1 MIWKKWRLQKISS
14 NDGPFNKFYMES
26 TPVIAIFDVG
36 KTNKKLFLFDRNY
49 KIVYEKSAKFIETL
63 DEDGDACENLESL
76 RLSVFDSLREV
87 FRLKQYSI
95 RAINFSTYGASFV
108 YLDENGSPLT
118 PLYNYLKK
126 YPEHL
131 HQQFY
136 ATYGG
141 EQAFAHLTA
150 SPVLG
155 SLNSGMQLYR
165 IKYERPELFQK
176 IKYALHLPQYMSY
189 LISGI
194 PCADI
199 TSIGCHTNL
208 WNFEEKNYHQW
219 VEQEGVLEKLPP
231 IFSGNEV
238 LPVAFLGNNYSVGV
252 GLHDSS
258 AALIPYLVNFHE
270 PFILIST
277 GTWCISLNP
286 FNHSPLTNEELE
298 NDCLCY
304 MTYEGKP
311 VKASRLF
318 AGYEHEQQVKRIA
331 DYFNLHTIHFRSI
344 AYEADIIARL
354 QKAAPAESKTINLK
368 ESAFPQRDLAQ
379 FKTDT
384 EAYHQLILDIME
396 QQYFSTELVLKG
408 TTVKRIFV
416 DGGFSKNAI
425 YMNLL
430 ASFFPEIEVFAAS
443 MAQATAVGTA
453 LSIHKA
459 WNKKSLPNDI
469 IELKFYAH
477 TSRAD

>member
-1 MIWKKWRLQKISS
+1 MA
-14 NDGPFNKFYMES
+14 S

-36 KTNKKLFLFDRNY
+36 KTNKKLFLFDRHY
-49 KIVYEKSAKFIETL
+49 KIVYEKSARFIETI

-87 FRLKQYSI
+87 FRMKEFSV
-95 RAINFSTYGASFV
+95 RAINFSTYGASLV

-126 YPEHL
+126 YPEYL
-131 HQQFY
+131 SKQFY
-136 ATYGG
+136 DTYGG
-141 EQAFAHLTA
+141 EQSFAHLTA

-165 IKYERPELFQK
+165 IKYERPELFDK
-176 IKYALHLPQYMSY
+176 LKYALHLPQYMSY

-208 WNFEEKNYHQW
+208 WNFQENNYHQW
-219 VEQEGVLEKLPP
+219 VQQEGILEKLPP
-231 IFSGNEV
+231 ILPGNEV
-238 LPVAFLGNNYSVGV
+238 LKAAFPGNKYAVGV

-286 FNHSPLTNEELE
+286 FNQTPLTNEELK

-304 MTYEGKP
+304 MTYEAKP
-311 VKASRLF
+311 VKAARLF

-331 DYFNLHTIHFRSI
+331 EHFGQTTVYFRSI
-344 AYEADIIARL
+344 QYSAEIITHLRKNHSL
-354 QKAAPAESKTINLK
+354 HSNEVNLK
-368 ESAFPQRDLAQ
+368 ESFFPNRDVAQ
-379 FKTDT
+379 FKTET

-396 QQYFSTELVLKG
+396 QQYFSTELVLRG
-408 TTVKRIFV
+408 TSVTRIFV
-416 DGGFSKNAI
+416 DGGFSKNTI

-430 ASFFPEIEVFAAS
+430 AMFFPTIEIFAAS
-443 MAQATAVGTA
+443 MAQATAIGTA

-459 WNKKSLPNDI
+459 WNKKSIPNDI
-469 IELKFYAH
+469 IELKYYVC
-477 TSRAD
+477 TR

>member
-1 MIWKKWRLQKISS
+1 MA
-14 NDGPFNKFYMES
+14 S

-36 KTNKKLFLFDRNY
+36 KTNKKLFLFDRHY
-49 KIVYEKSAKFIETL
+49 KIVYEKSARFIETL

-87 FRLKQYSI
+87 FRMKEFSV
-95 RAINFSTYGASFV
+95 RAINFSTYGASLV

-126 YPEHL
+126 YPEYL
-131 HQQFY
+131 SKQFY
-136 ATYGG
+136 DTYGG
-141 EQAFAHLTA
+141 EQSFAHLTA

-165 IKYERPELFQK
+165 IKYERPELFDK

-208 WNFEEKNYHQW
+208 WNFQENNYHQW
-219 VEQEGVLEKLPP
+219 VQQEGILEKLPP
-231 IFSGNEV
+231 ILPGNEV
-238 LPVAFLGNNYSVGV
+238 LQAAFPGNKYAVGV

-286 FNHSPLTNEELE
+286 FNQAPLTNEELK

-304 MTYEGKP
+304 MTYEAKP
-311 VKASRLF
+311 VKAARLF

-331 DYFNLHTIHFRSI
+331 EHFGQTTVYFRSI
-344 AYEADIIARL
+344 QYSAEIITHLRKNHSL
-354 QKAAPAESKTINLK
+354 QSNEVNLK
-368 ESAFPQRDLAQ
+368 ESFFPNRDVAQ
-379 FKTDT
+379 FKTET

-396 QQYFSTELVLKG
+396 QQYFSTELVLRG
-408 TTVKRIFV
+408 TSVTRIFV

-430 ASFFPEIEVFAAS
+430 AMFFPTIEIFAAS
-443 MAQATAVGTA
+443 MAQATAIGTA

-459 WNKKSLPNDI
+459 WNKKSMPNDI
-469 IELKFYAH
+469 IELKYYAY
-477 TSRAD
+477 TR